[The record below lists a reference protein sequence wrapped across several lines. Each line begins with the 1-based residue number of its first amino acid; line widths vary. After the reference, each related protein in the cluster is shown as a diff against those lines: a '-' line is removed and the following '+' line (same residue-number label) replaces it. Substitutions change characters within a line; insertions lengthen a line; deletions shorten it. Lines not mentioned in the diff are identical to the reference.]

1 MAIHF
6 LVAHASSPQIAGT
19 LMVSQSRPLQ
29 KVSEI
34 IGLINYYHDL
44 PGILRY
50 MVHKTDI
57 AFEGEVPDVFSS
69 LGEPLS
75 GFDLVTKHW
84 PNGFSSDVYSVILN
98 KTLETTGTV
107 SSDPLQ
113 KIKVPSVEAQ
123 GDDDENAQARLLKAL
138 KKFNISTLS
147 KPSHFRDFQVEGG
160 NILNG
165 HPLEAKGLPIGLF
178 HPVFDS
184 FEGRIDSPSFTATPL
199 QLSSARALLAAS
211 QYLYGKE
218 TGAGGRTETLK
229 PLLNRLLG
237 VFIQNSGV
245 LGTHSDGL
253 VQAQTGGY
261 QMIMEVK
268 NEIGVGGCDPSIQG
282 AVAYANY
289 WGDDRSEWMTRRC
302 CCPSMILAIA
312 GPWMCIL
319 GGIMLKQPVI
329 QPLTPFFWF
338 GDNLSAPLHIHYV
351 AKVFASLAM
360 SLSELRNFYD
370 GLGMPSDIPRNPRRH
385 LPHPQHF
392 TVEKQRVDIEY
403 RALVVPG
410 KAIYRA
416 VAQPEDGEAYK
427 IIVKFAE
434 SYNALAHRLLASMG
448 LAPELLFVSS
458 EDQEE
463 FKVARRIMVVM
474 KEVPYKDLSTATSFP
489 DCVHKDVSRA
499 LSALHQKNMVFGDLR
514 PPNILVVDDEKGRQT
529 GAMLIDFDW

>member
-1 MAIHF
+1 MHMQREGPMAIHF

-44 PGILRY
+44 PGISRY
-50 MVHKTDI
+50 TVHKTDI

-69 LGEPLS
+69 LGELLS

-113 KIKVPSVEAQ
+113 KIKVPSVEAH

-138 KKFNISTLS
+138 KKFNTSTLS
-147 KPSHFRDFQVEGG
+147 KPSHFRDFQAEGG

-253 VQAQTGGY
+253 MQAQTGGY

-289 WGDDRSEWMTRRC
+289 WGD
-302 CCPSMILAIA
+302 
-312 GPWMCIL
+312 
-319 GGIMLKQPVI
+319 QPVI

-338 GDNLSAPLHIHYV
+338 GDNLSAPLHIHYIV
-351 AKVFASLAM
+351 KVFASLAM

-370 GLGMPSDIPRNPRRH
+370 GVGMPSDIPQNPRRH

-392 TVEKQRVDIEY
+392 TVEKQCVDIEY

-410 KAIYRA
+410 KAIYWA
-416 VAQPEDGEAYK
+416 VAQPED
-427 IIVKFAE
+427 VLRTRR
-434 SYNALAHRLLASMG
+434 SSRLPDAS
-448 LAPELLFVSS
+448 
-458 EDQEE
+458 
-463 FKVARRIMVVM
+463 
-474 KEVPYKDLSTATSFP
+474 
-489 DCVHKDVSRA
+489 
-499 LSALHQKNMVFGDLR
+499 
-514 PPNILVVDDEKGRQT
+514 
-529 GAMLIDFDW
+529 WW